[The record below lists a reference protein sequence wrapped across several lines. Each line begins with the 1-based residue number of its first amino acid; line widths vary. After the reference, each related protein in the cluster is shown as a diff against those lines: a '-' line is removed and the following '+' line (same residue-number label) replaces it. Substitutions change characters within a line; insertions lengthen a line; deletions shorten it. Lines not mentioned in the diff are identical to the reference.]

1 MTAMSFVRTICGFT
15 TFTKELFMFKSAYF
29 LVVGAL
35 LTGCSMELSAP
46 GASDEAKTPLLFD
59 DFSYSSSAEFSANGW
74 LVRQQAGHPG
84 LPGALWDAQGVTFLA
99 ASAETPAGALR
110 LSASTDGSGINTR
123 QVQIC
128 HQRKYK
134 MGTYAARVLFRDS
147 PAFGPDGDVVI
158 QTFYAISP
166 LQADLHPDYSEADF
180 EYLPNGGWGQGNTAA
195 LWATS
200 WETFQLNPWT
210 AVNEHSRRPGS
221 QAGWHTLV
229 LQVTP
234 QQLRYFVDGELFAT
248 HSSQVV
254 PEDWMSINFNL
265 WFMANG
271 ADGNG
276 GPVAATEMRQYQQ
289 DIDWVMFVADQQW
302 SPAQIE
308 QQLLQVRRQGHRFI
322 DSVPRRV
329 PAGPTDCGL

>member
-1 MTAMSFVRTICGFT
+1 
-15 TFTKELFMFKSAYF
+15 MFKSACF
-29 LVVGAL
+29 TIVCCL
-35 LTGCSMELSAP
+35 LSGCSTAVIAP
-46 GASDEAKTPLLFD
+46 GTTDEPETSLLFD
-59 DFSYSSSAEFSANGW
+59 DFSYSNTAAFTANGW

-84 LPGALWDAQGVTFLA
+84 LPGARWDPQGVSFLP
-99 ASAETPAGALR
+99 ASAATPAGALR

-166 LQADLHPDYSEADF
+166 LQADLHPDYSETDF

-200 WETFQLNPWT
+200 WETFQLTPWT

-221 QAGWHTLV
+221 MAGWHTLV

-265 WFMANG
+265 WFMASS
-271 ADGNG
+271 ADGSG
-276 GPVAATEMRQYQQ
+276 GPVAATQLRQYQQ
-289 DIDWVMFVADQQW
+289 DIDWVMFVADQQL

-308 QQLLQVRRQGHRFI
+308 QQLLRVRRQGHRFI
-322 DSVPRRV
+322 DSVAPQV
-329 PAGPTDCGL
+329 PPGPADCGL